1 MKPFP
6 EFIRFPGNLYF
17 YGHLILYFLPL
28 LNVFSLLNLLCPT
41 KWEPMHKP
49 ETSPGEGNGNP
60 LQDSCLENPMDR
72 GAWQATICGVTK
84 SHTQLSTH
92 TIQMRATHSS
102 HKHKAAA
109 DSTTSE
115 CRCHGAVI
123 WHAAQLTTTTLSTSS
138 PGTSSPAQHFPLQY
152 WSSLLLID
160 KLKTKLQ
167 SPLIS

>member
-1 MKPFP
+1 
-6 EFIRFPGNLYF
+6 
-17 YGHLILYFLPL
+17 
-28 LNVFSLLNLLCPT
+28 
-41 KWEPMHKP
+41 MHKP

-84 SHTQLSTH
+84 SHTQLSMH

-115 CRCHGAVI
+115 CRCQGAVI
-123 WHAAQLTTTTLSTSS
+123 LHAAQLLQLQLFPRHHQGLLPQHSTSLFNT
-138 PGTSSPAQHFPLQY
+138 GALCF
-152 WSSLLLID
+152 
-160 KLKTKLQ
+160 
-167 SPLIS
+167 

>member
-41 KWEPMHKP
+41 KWEPMQKP
-49 ETSPGEGNGNP
+49 ERSPGEGNVNP

-72 GAWQATICGVTK
+72 GAWQATIYGVTK
-84 SHTQLSTH
+84 SQTQLSTH

-102 HKHKAAA
+102 HKHKGAA

-115 CRCHGAVI
+115 CRCQGAVI
-123 WHAAQLTTTTLSTSS
+123 LHVAQLLQLWLFPRHPQGLLPQHSTS
-138 PGTSSPAQHFPLQY
+138 
-152 WSSLLLID
+152 LL
-160 KLKTKLQ
+160 
-167 SPLIS
+167 

>member
-1 MKPFP
+1 MKTFP

-41 KWEPMHKP
+41 KWEPMQKP
-49 ETSPGEGNGNP
+49 ERSPGEGSGNP

-72 GAWQATICGVTK
+72 GAWQATVYGVTK
-84 SHTQLSTH
+84 CQTQLSTH
-92 TIQMRATHSS
+92 AIQMRATHSS

-115 CRCHGAVI
+115 CWCQGGVI
-123 WHAAQLTTTTLSTSS
+123 LHTAQLLQLWLF
-138 PGTSSPAQHFPLQY
+138 PRHHQGLLPQH
-152 WSSLLLID
+152 SISLL
-160 KLKTKLQ
+160 
-167 SPLIS
+167 